1 MSSEMRETVAGPR
14 SQEVIGKL
22 LSQIRMGGLKVG
34 DLLPAEVE
42 LANQLGVS
50 RATVRIALG
59 ELEEMRMISRRRG
72 VGTRLVRDSLEP
84 VPSSFVFELNRY
96 EDLLRYASATRRI
109 IGDMRM
115 VVADAP
121 LAQLLRSRPG
131 SRWLHIDFTRVA
143 LEGGNDKPLVR
154 GSMYASAQYED
165 VLRNY
170 LADYTG
176 SAVALIEDHYGIIAS
191 SVHQTIRAD
200 KQKPADDLSPEDPVL
215 EIMRYYLDRNDAVL
229 VAVQNR
235 YPASQFT
242 YNITFNRRIEPAG
255 NHAEPKET
263 AS

>member
-1 MSSEMRETVAGPR
+1 MAGPR
-14 SQEVIGKL
+14 SKEVIGKL
-22 LSQIRMGGLKVG
+22 LSQIRKGRLKVG

-50 RATVRIALG
+50 RATVRTALG

-72 VGTRLVRDSLEP
+72 VGTRLVRGSLEP

-115 VVADAP
+115 VVADDK

-143 LEGGNDKPLVR
+143 LEGGNGTPLVR

-165 VLRNY
+165 LLRNH
-170 LADYTG
+170 LADYAG
-176 SAVALIEDHYGIIAS
+176 STVALIEEHYGIVAS

-200 KQKPADDLSPEDPVL
+200 KPLPASDGLAPEDAVL
-215 EIMRYYLDRNDAVL
+215 EIMRYYMDRNDAVL

-235 YPASQFT
+235 YPAGQFT
-242 YNITFNRRIEPAG
+242 YNITFNRRIEPAAT
-255 NHAEPKET
+255 H
-263 AS
+263 SV